1 MAQILKKMNVLLD
14 RKQKLAMAGLMV
26 LMVIGAFLQT
36 AGVGLL
42 VQVVSVVIDPGAVE
56 KSAMVRG
63 FYDFLGCK
71 DFQSFSVT
79 VMVLLIV
86 TFAVK
91 NVFLFV
97 QQKLTFAFVYT
108 NQFRTSERMMRNYLR
123 RGYEFYLNADTA
135 VVQRSITSDVNN
147 MYALILALL
156 QLLSDGVV
164 SLFVVSYCLMTNGVM
179 TMLLAFALVFLM
191 RSEEHNV

>member
-14 RKQKLAMAGLMV
+14 RRQKLAMAGLMV

-63 FYDFLGCK
+63 FYDFLGCQ

-79 VMVLLIV
+79 VMALLIV

-135 VVQRSITSDVNN
+135 VVCSICRTGWCRCSW
-147 MYALILALL
+147 
-156 QLLSDGVV
+156 
-164 SLFVVSYCLMTNGVM
+164 
-179 TMLLAFALVFLM
+179 
-191 RSEEHNV
+191 